1 MMMFGMG
8 FGLLIFVGLIVIV
21 VVLLTQS
28 LNNTDKK

>member
-8 FGLLIFVGLIVIV
+8 FGLLIFVALIVVI

-28 LNNTDKK
+28 VNNSDKK

>member
-8 FGLLIFVGLIVIV
+8 FGLLIFVGLIVII

-28 LNNTDKK
+28 QNNSTKK